1 MLKKLTAL
9 LFALAAA
16 ASLAACQGGQE
27 PNGTNGNPH
36 ESSSQKGSSIE
47 TNSEAESASASGDA
61 YYSFQDASGEQITL
75 REKPQ
80 RVAVLFSSFADVW
93 ETAGGRVDI
102 TVGESVERGFASEDV
117 LLVDDGAGKTINQEL
132 LLSYEPDFVICSA
145 DLEEQVKTAEFLRKQ
160 GVPAAVFHVEE
171 FQEYLDMLK
180 ICTDITGDQEAYET
194 YGTQV
199 REEVEAVLASV
210 PEAGEAEQKR
220 ILFIRAGSKY
230 SATKA
235 KTAENNFVCVMLKEL
250 GTYNIAENAP
260 ILLDGLSQ
268 EEILMENP
276 DYIFISTMGKEE
288 AARAYMDSV
297 LQEEA
302 WQHLD
307 AVKEGRYAYLPKE
320 LFQFKP
326 NKRWGEA
333 YRYLADLLY
342 PKES

>member
-1 MLKKLTAL
+1 M
-9 LFALAAA
+9 
-16 ASLAACQGGQE
+16 
-27 PNGTNGNPH
+27 
-36 ESSSQKGSSIE
+36 
-47 TNSEAESASASGDA
+47 
-61 YYSFQDASGEQITL
+61 

-102 TVGESVERGFASEDV
+102 TVGESVERGFAPEDV

-210 PEAGEAEQKR
+210 RRPE
-220 ILFIRAGSKY
+220 
-230 SATKA
+230 
-235 KTAENNFVCVMLKEL
+235 
-250 GTYNIAENAP
+250 
-260 ILLDGLSQ
+260 
-268 EEILMENP
+268 
-276 DYIFISTMGKEE
+276 
-288 AARAYMDSV
+288 
-297 LQEEA
+297 
-302 WQHLD
+302 
-307 AVKEGRYAYLPKE
+307 
-320 LFQFKP
+320 KP
-326 NKRWGEA
+326 NRSGFCLSGRARNTALPRRKPQRTISCA
-333 YRYLADLLY
+333 
-342 PKES
+342 SC

>member
-9 LFALAAA
+9 LLALAAA

-27 PNGTNGNPH
+27 PNETNGNTH
-36 ESSSQKGSSIE
+36 EASSQKGSSIE
-47 TNSEAESASASGDA
+47 TDSEAESASASGGA

-102 TVGESVERGFASEDV
+102 TVGESVERGFAPEDV

-210 PEAGEAEQKR
+210 RRPE
-220 ILFIRAGSKY
+220 
-230 SATKA
+230 
-235 KTAENNFVCVMLKEL
+235 
-250 GTYNIAENAP
+250 
-260 ILLDGLSQ
+260 
-268 EEILMENP
+268 
-276 DYIFISTMGKEE
+276 
-288 AARAYMDSV
+288 
-297 LQEEA
+297 
-302 WQHLD
+302 
-307 AVKEGRYAYLPKE
+307 
-320 LFQFKP
+320 KP
-326 NKRWGEA
+326 NRSGFCLSGRARNTALPRRKPQRTISCA
-333 YRYLADLLY
+333 
-342 PKES
+342 SC

>member
-1 MLKKLTAL
+1 MLKRLTAFL
-9 LFALAAA
+9 LALVTA
-16 ASLAACQGGQE
+16 ASLAACQNEQGL
-27 PNGTNGNPH
+27 NGTNDDAQTN
-36 ESSSQKGSSIE
+36 SSQEESNIE
-47 TNSEAESASASGDA
+47 TDSETTSAVSEGV
-61 YYSFQDASGEQITL
+61 YYSFQDASGAQITL
-75 REKPQ
+75 QEKPEK
-80 RVAVLFSSFADVW
+80 VAVLFSSFADVW
-93 ETAGGRVDI
+93 ETAGGQVDI
-102 TVGESVERGFASEDV
+102 TVGESVERGFAPEDV

-145 DLEEQVKTAEFLRKQ
+145 DLEEQIKTAEFLRKQ

-171 FQEYLDMLK
+171 FQDYLDMLK
-180 ICTDITGDQEAYET
+180 ICTDITGDQQAYET
-194 YGTQV
+194 YGVQV
-199 REEVEAVLASV
+199 QDEIASVMASV
-210 PEAGEAEQKR
+210 PKAGDEDQKR

-260 ILLDGLSQ
+260 VLLDGLSQ
-268 EEILMENP
+268 EEILTENP
-276 DYIFISTMGKEE
+276 DFIFISTMGDEE
-288 AARAYMDSV
+288 AAKAYMNSV

-307 AVKEGRYAYLPKE
+307 AIQEGRYAYLPKD

-333 YRYLADLLY
+333 YQYLADLLY